1 MDAITLSI
9 MGIGVL
15 SVLLALRVPVAAA
28 LGLVA
33 IGGIYLLVGERAMW
47 GVLRSVPH
55 GFAASWSLSA
65 IPMFLLM
72 GYVAFSAGLT
82 DGLFRVA
89 RAWLSFLP
97 GGLAVASVG
106 GAALFS
112 SVSGS
117 SVACAA
123 AMGKIAIPPMID
135 RGYDKSLAVGT
146 IAAAGTLGSLIPP
159 STVLLL
165 YAVFAEVPV
174 SQLFIGA
181 VIPGLLTALFY
192 VVMIIARVLK
202 NPELAPRDENIS
214 WGERFA
220 SLADIWPLMFLV
232 IVVFGGIFGGY
243 FSATEAGGIGA
254 LSAICIGVAR
264 RSLSLHKLIESV
276 METVRATSSIF
287 LIAVAAAMLTRF
299 FAFAGLPEYVQGII
313 GETGLGQVEIII
325 AVALLYVVLGMFLD
339 PIGVMLLTLPVLL
352 PVFETS
358 GISLIY
364 AGVVTTK
371 LLEIGL
377 ITPPVGLNV
386 FVIKNVIG
394 NLMSADQV
402 FKGVLW
408 FLVADLVTMFL
419 LIAFPETVLWLPELL
434 SNGAIR

>member
-1 MDAITLSI
+1 MDGITI
-9 MGIGVL
+9 AVAAIGVL
-15 SVLLALRVPVAAA
+15 CVLLAFRVPVAAA

-33 IGGIYLLVGERAMW
+33 IGGIYLLVGERATW

-82 DGLFRVA
+82 EGLFRVA

-123 AMGKIAIPPMID
+123 AMGKIAVPPMID
-135 RGYDKSLAVGT
+135 RGYDKALAVGT
-146 IAAAGTLGSLIPP
+146 IAAAGTMGSLIPP

-174 SQLFIGA
+174 SELFIGA
-181 VIPGLLTALFY
+181 VIPGLLTAFFY
-192 VVMIIARVLK
+192 VLMILVRVLK
-202 NPELAPRDENIS
+202 NPALAPRDPDIG
-214 WGERFA
+214 WDERFA
-220 SLADIWPLMFLV
+220 SLLDVWPLLV
-232 IVVFGGIFGGY
+232 LVVVVFGGIFGGF
-243 FSATEAGGIGA
+243 FSATEAGAIGA
-254 LSAICIGVAR
+254 LAAIGIGMIR
-264 RSLSLHKLIESV
+264 RSLTLGGLFHAV

-287 LIAVAAAMLTRF
+287 LIAVAAALLTRF
-299 FAFAGLPEYVQGII
+299 FAFAGLPDYVQGLI
-313 GETGLGQVEIII
+313 GDSGLGQVEIII

-352 PVFETS
+352 PVFEVS
-358 GISLIY
+358 GICLIY

-386 FVIKNVIG
+386 FVVKNVVG
-394 NLMSADQV
+394 DLVTADQV
-402 FKGVLW
+402 FRGVLW
-408 FLVADLVTMFL
+408 FLVADLVTMIL
-419 LIAFPETVLWLPELL
+419 LVAFPETVLWLPDLL
-434 SNGAIR
+434 NGGGTR

>member
-1 MDAITLSI
+1 MDGITI
-9 MGIGVL
+9 AVAAIGVL
-15 SVLLALRVPVAAA
+15 CVLLAFRVPVAAA

-33 IGGIYLLVGERAMW
+33 IGGIYLLVGERATW

-82 DGLFRVA
+82 EGLFRVA

-123 AMGKIAIPPMID
+123 AMGKIAVPPMID
-135 RGYDKSLAVGT
+135 RGYDKALAVGT
-146 IAAAGTLGSLIPP
+146 IAAAGTMGSLIPP

-174 SQLFIGA
+174 NELFIGA
-181 VIPGLLTALFY
+181 VIPGLLTAFFY
-192 VVMIIARVLK
+192 VLMILVRVLK
-202 NPELAPRDENIS
+202 NPALAPRDPGIG
-214 WGERFA
+214 WDERFA
-220 SLADIWPLMFLV
+220 SLLDVWPLLV
-232 IVVFGGIFGGY
+232 LVVVVFGGIFGGF
-243 FSATEAGGIGA
+243 FSATEAGAIGA
-254 LSAICIGVAR
+254 LAAIGIGMIR
-264 RSLSLHKLIESV
+264 RSLTLGGLFHAV

-287 LIAVAAAMLTRF
+287 LIAVAAALLTRF
-299 FAFAGLPEYVQGII
+299 FAFAGLPDYVQGLI
-313 GETGLGQVEIII
+313 GDSGLGQVEIII

-352 PVFETS
+352 PVFEVS

-386 FVIKNVIG
+386 FVVKNVVG
-394 NLMSADQV
+394 DLVTADQV
-402 FKGVLW
+402 FRGVLW
-408 FLVADLVTMFL
+408 FLVADLVTMIL
-419 LIAFPETVLWLPELL
+419 LVAFPETVLWLPDLL
-434 SNGAIR
+434 NGGGTR

>member
-1 MDAITLSI
+1 MDGITI
-9 MGIGVL
+9 AVAGIGVL
-15 SVLLALRVPVAAA
+15 CVLLAFRVPVAAA

-33 IGGIYLLVGERAMW
+33 IGGIYLLVGERATW
-47 GVLRSVPH
+47 GVLRGVPH

-82 DGLFRVA
+82 EGLFRVA

-123 AMGKIAIPPMID
+123 AMGKIAVPPMID
-135 RGYDKSLAVGT
+135 RGYDKTLAVGT
-146 IAAAGTLGSLIPP
+146 IAAAGTMGSLIPP

-174 SQLFIGA
+174 SELFIAA
-181 VIPGLLTALFY
+181 VIPGLMTAFFY
-192 VVMIIARVLK
+192 VVMILIRVWH
-202 NPELAPRDENIS
+202 NPALAPREEHIGWD
-214 WGERFA
+214 ERFA
-220 SLADIWPLMFLV
+220 SLLDVWPLLV
-232 IVVFGGIFGGY
+232 LVVVVFGGIFGGF
-243 FSATEAGGIGA
+243 FSATEAGAIGA
-254 LSAICIGVAR
+254 LAAIGIGVVR
-264 RSLSLHKLIESV
+264 RSLTLRLLIDAV

-287 LIAVAAAMLTRF
+287 LIAVAAALLTRF
-299 FAFAGLPEYVQGII
+299 FAFAGLPDYVQGMI
-313 GETGLGQVEIII
+313 GESGLGQVEIII

-352 PVFETS
+352 PVFEVS
-358 GISLIY
+358 EISLIY

-394 NLMSADQV
+394 DLMSADQV
-402 FKGVLW
+402 FRGVLW
-408 FLVADLVTMFL
+408 FLVADLVTMIL
-419 LIAFPETVLWLPELL
+419 LVAFPETVLWLPELL
-434 SNGAIR
+434 SGGGTR